1 MTDPLETLLGET
13 ASIRADMEL
22 QREKY
27 ARIFLMGA
35 PMGFAATCA
44 IAAMHTDHGTFP
56 WPIVSIITSFIVV
69 IGFQIANT
77 IYRKKTKAAFLDR
90 IAASLGLQYDRRG
103 FFTPDS
109 VRHHKILPPSDSEEV
124 EDGFSG
130 TINGV
135 PVTFEEMRLI
145 DHHQNEK
152 GETQDIDVFWGLV
165 IRIGIGKQLEAHTVV
180 LPRNALQTFFRTA
193 FSKFE
198 PVKLVSP
205 KFEALF
211 DVMSTS
217 QVEAR
222 YVLDPAFMERFMEAG
237 QLLGAKWTEASFH
250 GSEIAFAVQR
260 NKPMFEIGWLF
271 SPLTEK
277 SLQAVV
283 DEIKAVISLI
293 DVLKLNP
300 HTGLGAPLPS
310 RPSPLPPGEG

>member
-56 WPIVSIITSFIVV
+56 WPIVSIVTLFIVV
-69 IGFQIANT
+69 IGFQIANAL
-77 IYRKKTKAAFLDR
+77 YRKKTKAAFLER
-90 IAASLGLQYDRRG
+90 IAASLGLEYHRRG

-109 VRHHKILPPSDSEEV
+109 VRHHKILPPSDSEHV

-135 PVTFEEMRLI
+135 SVMFEEMRLT
-145 DHHQNEK
+145 DHVQSDKNETR
-152 GETQDIDVFWGLV
+152 EIDVFWGVV
-165 IRIGIGKQLEAHTVV
+165 IRIGIGKKLEAHTVV

-205 KFEALF
+205 KFEAQF

-237 QLLGAKWTEASFH
+237 RLLGAKWTEASFQ
-250 GSEIAFAVQR
+250 GNEIVFAVQR

-271 SPLTEK
+271 KPLTEQ
-277 SLQAVV
+277 SLQHVADELKVV
-283 DEIKAVISLI
+283 IGLI
-293 DVLKLNP
+293 DALKLNP
-300 HTGLGAPLPS
+300 HTGLGAPLPG
-310 RPSPLPPGEG
+310 RE